1 MSHDERDDDRD
12 VDPATMLQVM
22 QSTRRA
28 TRGKLARTTSWLLF
42 LWAAAWFVGF
52 GALWFGVGIGG
63 VAVIPTPVAWIV
75 FGSLT
80 IAAMVSTGIISIRMS
95 SDGIRGR
102 SQLRG
107 KLYGFSWMAAMLGVT
122 FLLQALRLAGFTP
135 ELTQL
140 IYPAFYIFAVGM
152 MYLAGG
158 AIWRSP
164 AQFVLG
170 VIMLVVVVIATFA
183 GAPWH
188 YLIYATVG
196 PAAMTV
202 TGVLLW
208 RGILPAESRGSGEP
222 A

>member
-1 MSHDERDDDRD
+1 MSNDERPI
-12 VDPATMLQVM
+12 DPAEMLQVM

-28 TRGKLARTTSWLLF
+28 TRGRMARVTSWLLF
-42 LWAAAWFVGF
+42 VWAVAWFVGF
-52 GALWFGVGIGG
+52 GALWLGDGVGG
-63 VAVIPTPVAWIV
+63 VPLIPAPIAWTA
-75 FGSLT
+75 FGALT
-80 IAAMVSTGIISIRMS
+80 IAAVVSSGVMAVWMS
-95 SDGIRGR
+95 SGGIRGR

-107 KLYGFSWMAAMLGVT
+107 KLYGYSWMVSMFAVT
-122 FLLQALRLAGFTP
+122 FLLQALRLAGFTA
-135 ELTQL
+135 ELAQL
-140 IYPAFYIFAVGM
+140 IYPAFYIFTVGL

-164 AQFVLG
+164 AQFILG

-202 TGVLLW
+202 TGALLW
-208 RGILPAESRGSGEP
+208 RGILPADERTAPVSS
-222 A
+222 